1 MSAPVTANRAVIEQ
15 SQRDVL
21 GFDVQSLHIG
31 PYRIHRIA
39 DMDRVKWP
47 ATAMFRAMSGQALA
61 RAAANTPPGMIDVAE
76 EGLLLSFNSYVVETP
91 DALVLVDAG
100 IGNDKDR
107 PDRPRWH
114 MRTSKF
120 LDALAAM
127 SFTPERFDVV
137 INTHLHADHVGWNT
151 VLKDGAWVPA
161 FPRARYV
168 TPEGELA
175 HWGKLYETQG
185 VETLHGAYADSVA
198 PLVDL
203 GRMETV
209 ATPCEIAP
217 GITLEPAHGHAPGMA
232 VVRLKAEGTDVLF
245 LADVVHHPLQLSDP
259 ETTSNFC
266 QNPAMANATRRR
278 LLDDCVARGTIV
290 APYHFPTPVF
300 GRFERAGLGY
310 TYVPL

>member
-1 MSAPVTANRAVIEQ
+1 MSAAINAKRAVIEQ

-21 GFDVQSLHIG
+21 GFDVHSLHIG

-47 ATAMFRAMSGQALA
+47 ATAMFRAMTGDALV
-61 RAAANTPPGMIDVAE
+61 RAAANTPAGMIDVAE
-76 EGLLLSFNSYVVETP
+76 EGLLLSFNSYVIETP
-91 DALVLVDAG
+91 EALVLVDAG

-114 MRTSKF
+114 KRTSKF

-127 SFTPERFDVV
+127 SFTPERFDIV

-198 PLVDL
+198 PLVER
-203 GRMETV
+203 GRLETV
-209 ATPCEIAP
+209 ATPSEIAP
-217 GITLEPAHGHAPGMA
+217 GISLEPAHGHSPGMA
-232 VVRLKAEGTDVLF
+232 VVRLKAEGTEVLF
-245 LADVVHHPLQLSDP
+245 LADAVHHPLQLSDT

-266 QNPAMANATRRR
+266 QDPAMANATRRR

-300 GRFERAGLGY
+300 GRFERAGAGY